1 MDLILS
7 FADDY
12 LLDDAWAHLV
22 PASAFTP
29 SQSSFFTPPLIAF
42 PQISP
47 WHHFLLTLLPR
58 PPLNSTQHSSIL
70 IPVSAWPRDYIPRQ
84 LVSLSVITLIGIFF
98 VYFISAGLSYFFIFN
113 HDLMK
118 HPRFLKHQV
127 KLEIQCSL
135 RAFPGMT
142 LLTLPWFEAE
152 VRGYSMLYDN
162 VDDYGLLYLFLSV
175 PL

>member
-12 LLDDAWAHLV
+12 LLDYSWAHIV

-29 SQSSFFTPPLIAF
+29 SQSSFNTTF

-47 WHHFLLTLLPR
+47 WHHFLLTLLPP
-58 PPLNSTQHSSIL
+58 PPLTSTQHPSIL
-70 IPVSAWPRDYIPRQ
+70 IPISAWPRDYIPRQ
-84 LVSLSVITLIGIFF
+84 LLSLLAITLIGIFF
-98 VYFISAGLSYFFIFN
+98 LYFISAGLSYLFIFN
-113 HDLMK
+113 HDMMN
-118 HPRFLKHQV
+118 HPRFLKNQV
-127 KLEIQCSL
+127 KLEIQSSL

-152 VRGYSMLYDN
+152 VRGYSKLYDN
-162 VDDYGLLYLFLSV
+162 VDDYGLVYLFFSI

>member
-12 LLDDAWAHLV
+12 LLDNAWAHIV

-29 SQSSFFTPPLIAF
+29 SQSSFTPPIAF

-58 PPLNSTQHSSIL
+58 PPLNSTQLSSIL
-70 IPVSAWPRDYIPRQ
+70 IPVSAWPREYIPRQ
-84 LVSLSVITLIGIFF
+84 LISLSVITLIGIFLL
-98 VYFISAGLSYFFIFN
+98 YFISAGLSYFCIFN
-113 HDLMK
+113 HDLMN
-118 HPRFLKHQV
+118 HPRFLKNQV

-152 VRGYSMLYDN
+152 VRGYSKLYDN
-162 VDDYGLLYLFLSV
+162 VDDYGLVYLFFSI